1 MSFSLSFDFFYNFFD
16 TFLSTVYLG
25 FYFFVEFLLFIVP
38 ILIAMAFF
46 TLVER
51 KVMATMQRRRGPNV
65 VGFWGLLQ
73 PFADAL
79 KLLVKESIIPNKANS
94 ILFVLAPIITLSL
107 SMIGWVIMPLN
118 EGSVMVDAN
127 LGLLFLFAVSS
138 LSVYGV
144 IIAGWSSNSKY
155 AFLGSLRSAAQM
167 ISYEVSIGLIL
178 ISIVMCSGSLNLS
191 AIVNAQRYIW
201 FCVPMLPMFVLFM
214 VSILAE
220 TNRPPFDL
228 PEAEA
233 ELVSGYN
240 VEYAAVG
247 FAFFFIG
254 EYVNIILMS
263 AFCVILFLG
272 GWLPLP
278 FLDIDNLY
286 LICFKISKESIFSD
300 DVLLERL
307 FMGDLLIEDVLV
319 QRFPFISYISFS
331 PSPLW
336 FIGKLL
342 FVIFFFIWVRAS
354 FPRFRYDQLM
364 SLGWKVFL
372 PLSLIWV
379 ILVSLVILFFVVL

>member
-1 MSFSLSFDFFYNFFD
+1 MTFNLSYNFFYNSFD
-16 TFLSTVYLG
+16 NLLSIVYL
-25 FYFFVEFLLFIVP
+25 FIYFFVEFLLFIVP

-65 VGFWGLLQ
+65 VGFYGLLQ

-79 KLLVKESIIPNKANS
+79 KLLIKESIIPSKANS

-107 SMIGWVIMPLN
+107 SMIGWAVMPLG

-127 LGLLFLFAVSS
+127 LGLLFIFAVSS
-138 LSVYGV
+138 LSVYGI

-191 AIVNAQRYIW
+191 AIVNAQRYVW
-201 FCVPMLPMFVLFM
+201 FCIPMLPMFILFM

-254 EYVNIILMS
+254 EYVNILLMS
-263 AFCVILFLG
+263 ALCVILFLG

-278 FLDIDNLY
+278 FLDINNLY
-286 LICFKISKESIFSD
+286 MFFFKVTKEAILARKDLSEDLFSGSITIEE
-300 DVLLERL
+300 VLL
-307 FMGDLLIEDVLV
+307 DYY
-319 QRFPFISYISFS
+319 PFLAYIGFS
-331 PSPLW
+331 PSPFW

-342 FVIFFFIWVRAS
+342 FVVFFFVWVRAS

-379 ILVSLVILFFVVL
+379 IFVSLVILFCVVL